1 MSMGRKHLALKQ
13 LLNSVDSKINKEN
26 INPKLLRK
34 LWKYISEK
42 EKPNKDVLDKIS
54 LLIGFQDWESFKET
68 IYGDTDA
75 QVNYEGDDDKK

>member
-1 MSMGRKHLALKQ
+1 MDRKHLALKQ

>member
-1 MSMGRKHLALKQ
+1 MSMDRKHLALKQ